1 MFCFVI
7 WRFNGASPA
16 LCTDHEALI
25 MKNFH
30 YVLFPFLLAA
40 LFACGN
46 QESNHDEIHNQMNL
60 RFLALGDSYTI
71 GEGVAENK
79 RWPNQLKDSLSKRGF
94 QMEAPLIIART
105 GWTTGELK
113 AGIEAAVLNSTSGQ
127 DDQDGQIDPEGPN
140 GPEGPA
146 GPEGPFDLVSLL
158 IGVNNQYRG
167 PARGFTLDGYREE
180 FAELLQQAIAFA
192 GGEPGRVLVVS
203 IPDYGVTPFFAPE
216 NKERVGMEID
226 QYNAVSHEESLKA
239 GVRYADIT
247 PISRMAASRPELIAA
262 DQLHPSGEMYS
273 LWVELIIPDL
283 MPLLQAE
290 KAE

>member
-1 MFCFVI
+1 
-7 WRFNGASPA
+7 
-16 LCTDHEALI
+16 
-25 MKNFH
+25 MKTFH
-30 YVLFPFLLAA
+30 YVLFPFLLAG
-40 LFACGN
+40 LFACGS
-46 QESNHDEIHNQMNL
+46 QESNHDQIYIQMNL

-71 GEGVAENK
+71 GEGVAENE
-79 RWPNQLKDSLSKRGF
+79 RWPNQLKDSLSNRGF

-113 AGIEAAVLNSTSGQ
+113 AGIESAGLEGPSGPEGK
-127 DDQDGQIDPEGPN
+127 DGPIDPNGPSGQIDPGGLEGTH
-140 GPEGPA
+140 GPA
-146 GPEGPFDLVSLL
+146 GLEGPFDLVSLL

-180 FAELLQQAIAFA
+180 FAALLQQAIAFA

-203 IPDYGVTPFFAPE
+203 IPDYGMTPFVAPE
-216 NKERVGMEID
+216 NKKRVGMEID
-226 QYNAVSHEESLKA
+226 QYNAVNLEESLKA

-262 DQLHPSGEMYS
+262 DLLHPSGEMYS

-283 MPLLQAE
+283 LPLLQAE
-290 KAE
+290 KGE